1 MKTSASEDFKIT
13 IPIDQQV
20 LFTSKIYTNENGVFN
35 RPTDVEN
42 EESLWVYVF
51 ENNTKIVFQNSY
63 YFVTAG
69 EFQGKANTTYLIR
82 FVNHGSHRLVEL
94 NMIVLIEQSHVYDIL
109 TVEDVA
115 DHADRIQAVKSE
127 IYTRLEGLQTK
138 ALLENENRKKLT
150 EGISKYFFYSI
161 GEILVIGIL
170 CFMQIEFV
178 QKLLVRSSVV

>member
-1 MKTSASEDFKIT
+1 METSASEDFKIT

-82 FVNHGSHRLVEL
+82 FVNHGSNRLVEL

-109 TVEDVA
+109 TV
-115 DHADRIQAVKSE
+115 
-127 IYTRLEGLQTK
+127 
-138 ALLENENRKKLT
+138 
-150 EGISKYFFYSI
+150 
-161 GEILVIGIL
+161 
-170 CFMQIEFV
+170 
-178 QKLLVRSSVV
+178 